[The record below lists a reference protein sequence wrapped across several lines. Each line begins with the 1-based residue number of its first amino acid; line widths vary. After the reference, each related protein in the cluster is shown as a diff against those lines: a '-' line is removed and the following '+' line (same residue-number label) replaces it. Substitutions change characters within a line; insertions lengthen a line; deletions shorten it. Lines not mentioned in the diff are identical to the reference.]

1 MAAEPIPMP
10 EDSTEVT
17 INSDGS
23 INGDVSVNNGG
34 VVKFQVSAYPI
45 DPQTGSPYN
54 LCIVTINSS
63 NISWQTIAAAG
74 QNAITV
80 GSGGH

>member
-10 EDSTEVT
+10 ENNTEVT

-23 INGDVSVNNGG
+23 ISGDVSVNNGG
-34 VVKFQVSAYPI
+34 VVKFQVSSYPI
-45 DPQTGSPYN
+45 NPQTGSPYN
-54 LCIVTINSS
+54 QCIVTLNSS

-74 QNAITV
+74 QSGITV
-80 GSGGH
+80 GNGGH

>member
-23 INGDVSVNNGG
+23 VSGVVSVNNGG
-34 VVKFQVSAYPI
+34 VVKFQVSSYPT
-45 DPQTGSPYN
+45 DPSTGAPYN
-54 LCIVTINSS
+54 ECIVTLSSS
-63 NISWQTIAAAG
+63 NITWATSPAAG
-74 QNAITV
+74 QSTIKV
-80 GSGGH
+80 GNGG

>member
-10 EDSTEVT
+10 EDSTQVT

-23 INGDVSVNNGG
+23 VSGGVSVNNGG
-34 VVKFQVSAYPI
+34 VVKFQVSGYPN
-45 DPQTGSPYN
+45 DPQTGAPYN

-63 NISWQTIAAAG
+63 NISWLTIPDGG
-74 QNAITV
+74 QNGITV

>member
-10 EDSTEVT
+10 EDNTEVT

-23 INGDVSVNNGG
+23 ISGNVSVNNGG
-34 VVKFQVSAYPI
+34 VVKFQVSSYPNN
-45 DPQTGSPYN
+45 PQTGSPYN

-63 NISWQTIAAAG
+63 NISWETVPNG
-74 QNAITV
+74 VPSGITV
-80 GSGGH
+80 GNGGH